1 MAATLGRIGEFDKT
15 REEWPQYVERLGH
28 FFVITTAEK
37 KCAVFLTVI
46 GPATYRLLHNLLSPE
61 KLGDKMYDQLVS
73 TLTKHFNPTP
83 SERYKFNKR
92 DRHPVS
98 TYVSELRSIAEYCNY
113 GSSLEAMLRDHLI
126 CRINDDRIKQCL
138 LAESTRRA

>member
-28 FFVITTAEK
+28 FFVANDITTVEK
-37 KCAVFLTVI
+37 KRAVFLAVI

-61 KLGDKMYDQLVS
+61 KLGDKTYDQLVS

-83 SERYKFNKR
+83 SETVMRYKFNKR
-92 DRHPVS
+92 D
-98 TYVSELRSIAEYCNY
+98 
-113 GSSLEAMLRDHLI
+113 
-126 CRINDDRIKQCL
+126 
-138 LAESTRRA
+138 